1 MGLDMYLTAEKSLFS
16 SEYHSNPLADAINNA
31 VAKQLKKERSTFPV
45 GTINNGIGGAIKLCA
60 AYWRKAN
67 AVHGWFVQNVQ
78 NGNDDCGTYY
88 VSREQL
94 LELQK
99 LCRGVLDGSIKKED
113 LPPTEGF
120 FFGSVTDDEWYRS
133 DLQDT
138 VDQIDV
144 ALKLPKDWE
153 FEYHSSW

>member
-16 SEYHSNPLADAINNA
+16 SEHHNNPLADAVNA
-31 VAKQLKKERSTFPV
+31 AITKHFAAQGSEFPV

-67 AVHGWFVQNVQ
+67 AIHGWFVQNVQ

-144 ALKLPKDWE
+144 ALKLPKDWS
-153 FEYHSSW
+153 FEYQSSW

>member
-1 MGLDMYLTAEKSLFS
+1 MGLDMYLTASKSLYS
-16 SEYHSNPLADAINNA
+16 SELSPSDLATAINTA
-31 VAKQLKKERSTFPV
+31 VSEHLKSKGSEFPV
-45 GTINNGIGGAIKLCA
+45 GEINNGIGGEIKLVA

-67 AVHGWFVQNVQ
+67 SIHGWFVKNVQ
-78 NGNDDCGTYY
+78 DGTDDCGDYY

-138 VDQIDV
+138 VDQIDI
-144 ALKLPKDWE
+144 ALKLPTDWD